1 MKAKKLLFLS
11 FFFGLTFCSCAQ
23 KSETQ
28 VAQTEKS
35 TYVLIETSYGNMTVK
50 LYNETPLHRDN
61 FVKLVKE
68 GFYDSLLFHRVIRNF
83 MIQGG
88 DPASKYAPAGTMLG
102 NGNVGYTIPAEFR
115 PNLVHKK
122 GALAAARTGDNVN
135 PEKRSSGCQF
145 YIVQGNVWNE
155 GSFNAMQQQ
164 TGKQF
169 TPAQKNIY
177 TTIGGTPFLDADYTV
192 FGEVVEGLDVI
203 DKIAAVQCDRADRPV
218 QDVRMKMTLI
228 GEK

>member
-11 FFFGLTFCSCAQ
+11 FFFGLAFCSCAQ

-115 PNLVHKK
+115 PNLIHKK